1 MCKCIKNN
9 LGKIIGY
16 SVCIVLILTVML
28 LRLFVGTVINVSGES
43 MVPTFNDG
51 DFILT
56 SAVYDST
63 ELNVGDIVILKEN
76 GKYLVKRI
84 YGTPNTTTDID
95 IIKHIPAVQLGD
107 NEYYVVGDNYQVS
120 RDSRSFGPIQRD
132 DIKFKYAGVSW
143 TGTSFFITAALPVIL
158 LIAAITIVAVPA
170 DKRKT
175 ITEEAPMDNNTKMV
189 LNESAPEAQETTE
202 QPECEY
208 TDCDALTTPT
218 N

>member
-1 MCKCIKNN
+1 MCKYLKNN

-16 SVCIVLILTVML
+16 SVCIALML
-28 LRLFVGTVINVSGES
+28 VVVCLRLFVGTVINVSGES

-56 SAVYDST
+56 SVVHDNT
-63 ELNVGDIVILKEN
+63 ELDVGDIVILKEN

-132 DIKFKYAGVSW
+132 DIKFKYAGIHW
-143 TGTSFFITAALPVIL
+143 TGTSFFMTAALPVIL
-158 LIAAITIVAVPA
+158 LVAALTIVTIPA
-170 DKRKT
+170 DKKKT
-175 ITEEAPMDNNTKMV
+175 TAVEAPADDNAEMV
-189 LNESAPEAQETTE
+189 NDESAPEAQETTE

>member
-95 IIKHIPAVQLGD
+95 IIK
-107 NEYYVVGDNYQVS
+107 
-120 RDSRSFGPIQRD
+120 
-132 DIKFKYAGVSW
+132 K
-143 TGTSFFITAALPVIL
+143 ITYRHFNSGEWENHY
-158 LIAAITIVAVPA
+158 
-170 DKRKT
+170 K
-175 ITEEAPMDNNTKMV
+175 
-189 LNESAPEAQETTE
+189 
-202 QPECEY
+202 
-208 TDCDALTTPT
+208 
-218 N
+218 